1 MALTVTVFG
10 ANGDQGEAQMRQLLA
25 AGHHAI
31 AAMRDPAQAR
41 PGWTAMA
48 ADYRDPASLRR
59 ACAGS
64 DVVFLT
70 LPSTSFQP
78 ADVVAAAADA
88 VAAAAHDSGVGLIV
102 FNTSMNVGSKA
113 RGFAAQDAR
122 FAIREKLFAGPV
134 PCIAIQPVIYLDN
147 LLRAWA
153 LPDIQRD
160 GVIRYPHHAGLE
172 VCWISED
179 DVARLMIAACFRP
192 DLAGRRFNVGGRDA
206 LCGPDLARRIGA
218 AIGRPLRFE
227 TLPVDQFADRMAAV
241 FGGGE
246 ALDRDTLVASLSRI
260 YDWYNSS
267 PVRPFYVDMGPV
279 LAELP
284 IALESVEQWA
294 LRQPALCSHSSRSG
308 LDPETSAG

>member
-1 MALTVTVFG
+1 MALNVTVFG

-25 AGHHAI
+25 AGHRAI
-31 AAMRDPAQAR
+31 AAMRDPSRAR
-41 PGWTAMA
+41 PGWTAIQS
-48 ADYRDPASLRR
+48 DYRDPASLSR
-59 ACAGS
+59 ACEGS
-64 DVVFLT
+64 DVVYLT

-78 ADVVAAAADA
+78 AEVVAAAADA
-88 VAAAAHDSGVGLIV
+88 VAEAAYRAGVGLIV
-102 FNTSMNVGSKA
+102 FNTSMNVGSKP

-160 GVIRYPHHAGLE
+160 GVIRYPHNADLE

-179 DVARLMIAACFRP
+179 DVAKLMIAASFRP
-192 DLAGRRFNVGGRDA
+192 ELAGRRFNVGGREA
-206 LCGPDLARRIGA
+206 IRGPDLAHRIGQ

-227 TLPVDQFADRMAAV
+227 TLPIDQFADRMAGV
-241 FGGGE
+241 FGGSE
-246 ALDRDTLVASLSRI
+246 ALDRDTLIAALSRI

-267 PVRPFYVDMGPV
+267 PVRPFYVDMDPI

-284 IALESVEQWA
+284 VELESVEQWA
-294 LRQPALCSHSSRSG
+294 QRQPELLG
-308 LDPETSAG
+308 E